1 VSRAFACHATVF
13 IGCGLVF
20 APSAPGALPG
30 TETTVEPGGAS
41 APAGDWFAWLMSA
54 RASIELTADVVTT
67 GNLELRDVAVPL
79 ELSDG
84 QAVVE
89 RGSAKTDSGDV
100 TFTGTYA
107 IAARKL
113 RASIHSN
120 GISLAPASAADET
133 PARLFRRTPL
143 VPRWLPGLNGVLD
156 VQLERLHYAGT
167 DASAIS
173 ASAVFDPSRLEI
185 AIRAAFGDGVLTLD
199 GTHAYAAGETRIT
212 AAANAVELDRIAP
225 VRQYLSGAKL
235 DGTAELSGTGHTGH
249 ELAAGLG
256 GRVRAQI
263 GRGTLNHVKLELLS
277 QNLLAMTLLSV
288 IPFQHPAP
296 RTPLECAALRLD
308 LARGRTGTE
317 AVPVIVARSD
327 KLLLIGRGTLDLG
340 TEQIAL
346 KLQPARHTAL
356 TLDAPGNPRTVSING
371 PLRAPVVK
379 SSAGDWLHESLA
391 IGASLATN
399 PLARAAN
406 KVFARNKTPRT
417 SCAAVL
423 GD

>member
-1 VSRAFACHATVF
+1 MSPLDGAAAPD
-13 IGCGLVF
+13 
-20 APSAPGALPG
+20 PSAHRAG
-30 TETTVEPGGAS
+30 T
-41 APAGDWFAWLMSA
+41 
-54 RASIELTADVVTT
+54 
-67 GNLELRDVAVPL
+67 VPL
-79 ELSDG
+79 HRPPGDGSRVATPAAWNEAAFRIARGDTLVSVADRLGCSAALTTEHKYSD
-84 QAVVE
+84 E
-89 RGSAKTDSGDV
+89 YFGSPLHLA
-100 TFTGTYA
+100 YA

-133 PARLFRRTPL
+133 RARLFGRTPL

-235 DGTAELSGTGHTGH
+235 DATAELGGRGHTGH
-249 ELAAGLG
+249 ELVAGLG

-406 KVFARNKTPRT
+406 KVFARNKAPRT

-423 GD
+423 DD

>member
-1 VSRAFACHATVF
+1 VSRAFACHVTLIV
-13 IGCGLVF
+13 GCGLGF
-20 APSAPGALPG
+20 APPAPGALPG
-30 TETTVEPGGAS
+30 TATTAEQTGTS
-41 APAGDWFAWLMSA
+41 APAGAWLSWLMSA
-54 RASIELTADVVTT
+54 RASVELTADVVTT
-67 GNLELRDVAVPL
+67 GNLELRDVAVPIA
-79 ELSDG
+79 LSDG
-84 QAVVE
+84 EAVVE
-89 RGSAKTDSGDV
+89 RGSATTASGEV

-107 IAARKL
+107 VAAREL

-120 GISLAPASAADET
+120 GISLAPAPAADEP
-133 PARLFRRTPL
+133 PARLFPRTPL

-167 DASAIS
+167 DAAAIS
-173 ASAVFDPSRLEI
+173 ASAVFDPARLEI

-199 GTHAYAAGETRIT
+199 GTHTYVAGETRIT

-225 VRQYLSGAKL
+225 VRQYLSAAKL
-235 DGTAELSGTGHTGH
+235 DGTAELSGTGRTLR

-296 RTPLECAALRLD
+296 QTPLECAALRLD

-317 AVPVIVARSD
+317 AVPVIAARSD

-346 KLQPARHTAL
+346 KLQPARNTAL
-356 TLDAPGNPRTVSING
+356 TLDTPGNPRTVAING

-399 PLARAAN
+399 PLARAADR
-406 KVFARNKTPRT
+406 VFARNKTSRT